1 MLCIKKIMIREGNF
15 KLRKTFLWSYIFWII
30 IFIFV
35 PIVLVCYYGFTQEKN
50 NLFFFSL
57 DNFSRAFKLIYIKVF
72 FRSIVLALIC
82 TLICFLIGYPVAY
95 ILAEKNFKFSSQLL
109 FLFLVP
115 MWMNM
120 LLRTYAWF
128 VILENNG
135 LINFVLSLM
144 GLKKISFLYNNQAI
158 VLGMV
163 YNFLPFMILPI
174 YNSLKKIDLNI
185 IEAAQDLGANAF
197 KIFIKIILPL
207 SLSGIFSGVTMVFM
221 PAVTSFIIS
230 NLLGG
235 GKFMLIGN
243 LIEQEFL
250 RTGDWHFGCAL
261 SIILII
267 IIFCFDFIFRFGN
280 KKNNN
285 DNYGG
290 SLF

>member
-1 MLCIKKIMIREGNF
+1 
-15 KLRKTFLWSYIFWII
+15 
-30 IFIFV
+30 
-35 PIVLVCYYGFTQEKN
+35 
-50 NLFFFSL
+50 
-57 DNFSRAFKLIYIKVF
+57 
-72 FRSIVLALIC
+72 
-82 TLICFLIGYPVAY
+82 
-95 ILAEKNFKFSSQLL
+95 
-109 FLFLVP
+109 
-115 MWMNM
+115 
-120 LLRTYAWF
+120 
-128 VILENNG
+128 
-135 LINFVLSLM
+135 
-144 GLKKISFLYNNQAI
+144 
-158 VLGMV
+158 MV

-267 IIFCFDFIFRFGN
+267 IIFCFDFIFRLGN